1 MNLVPEFDD
10 PDRLQLIGELEKR
23 LPTRLVDRE
32 VWGLVWLSDLN
43 CLRELLRYNKSLLL
57 IIAGISNA
65 RISATC
71 TFSRTEAN
79 IMKQIR

>member
-10 PDRLQLIGELEKR
+10 PDRLQLISELEKR

-32 VWGLVWLSDLN
+32 VWGLVWLSDLD
-43 CLRELLRYNKSLLL
+43 CLRELLHNKSLLL
-57 IIAGISNA
+57 IIAGVSNA

-71 TFSRTEAN
+71 MFCRTEAN
-79 IMKQIR
+79 FMKQTR